1 MTPRR
6 VYTIPLPNKP
16 PLQLGARTLVMGIL
30 NITPDSFADG
40 GLHFDVDRAVE
51 AGVRMAADGADIIDV
66 GGESTR
72 PGADP
77 LPEGEELRRV
87 LPVVTRLA
95 RETRIPI
102 SIDTYKARVAREA
115 LECGA
120 TIINDI
126 SGLQYDPEL
135 GRVAASSGA
144 ALILMHTRG
153 RSSGMYDLAV
163 YEDAAAEVAREL
175 AEAIARAVRAGVS
188 RDAIIVD
195 PGLGFAKRAEHS
207 YDVLAGLD
215 TLAALDRPILSGPSR
230 KSFLK
235 AALGEREPSARE
247 WGTAAAV
254 TASVLLGAHIVRVH
268 GVREMV
274 DVVRVADRIRAGAQA
289 NSRAPNRR

>member
-1 MTPRR
+1 MTPRH

-16 PLQLGARTLVMGIL
+16 PLHLGTRTLVMGIV
-30 NITPDSFADG
+30 NVTPDSFADG
-40 GLHFDVDRAVE
+40 GMHFDVDRAVE

-87 LPVVTRLA
+87 LPVVERLA
-95 RETRIPI
+95 REIRIPI
-102 SIDTYKARVAREA
+102 SIDTYKARIAREA

-126 SGLQYDPEL
+126 SGLQYDPDL

-235 AALGEREPSARE
+235 AALGEREPSERE

-274 DVVRVADRIRAGAQA
+274 DVVRVADRIRAGAQV